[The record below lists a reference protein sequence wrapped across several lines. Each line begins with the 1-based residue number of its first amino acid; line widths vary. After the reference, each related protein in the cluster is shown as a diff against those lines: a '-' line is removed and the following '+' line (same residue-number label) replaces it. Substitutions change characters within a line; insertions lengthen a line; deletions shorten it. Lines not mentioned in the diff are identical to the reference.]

1 MIVLT
6 KESIKQVYL
15 QQLKKEWL
23 QASDNFPDFLVRVA
37 PDKKQENE
45 RYIKST
51 VQKIQKQLNKKS
63 SQKTKSKEK
72 VMSFLNDALSEE
84 TILGIHTVMDSR
96 TLTDF
101 QDEMKKL
108 LRWIRKFAPQLEL
121 VDIGQAMRNY
131 VVYAMFNELN
141 GLKQACT
148 PAIFGYS
155 MLYPFTDNFIDN
167 PLQTAADKQ
176 AYNQLIRDKI
186 NGLPVTF
193 ATKHHQKTCELLSAV
208 ESEYPRGE
216 DSNIY
221 KLLLYMLE
229 AQEDSI
235 RQQRKS
241 VTLTP
246 EERLDI
252 SLYKGGISVLI
263 DRYFVHKELTEA
275 DLHFYLGFGFF
286 LQLADDLQDITEDSG
301 KLNQTIMTYEAN
313 CGYVERTVNRLFY
326 YAHSLF
332 HNYETENMKFKAFI
346 LENCCQLI
354 FMSVYGSKEHFS
366 EDYLSALE
374 PYFPVSFAFTEE
386 LKENQMKK
394 KDLAAKSKYMKLLDE
409 MLEE

>member
-1 MIVLT
+1 MIVLE
-6 KESIKQVYL
+6 KENIRQVYL

-23 QASDNFPDFLVRVA
+23 AEKDSFPDFLIPVA

-45 RYIKST
+45 IYINST
-51 VQKIQKQLNKKS
+51 LREMKKQLNKKS
-63 SQKTKSKEK
+63 KEKSKVKEK
-72 VMSFLNDALSEE
+72 VMYLLNDALGKE
-84 TILGIHTVMDSR
+84 TILGIHTVMDSK

-101 QDEMKKL
+101 QDEMKTL
-108 LRWIRKFAPQLEL
+108 LRWIRKFAQQLEL
-121 VDIGQAMRNY
+121 EGIGQAMRNY

-141 GLKQACT
+141 GLKQICT

-176 AYNQLIRDKI
+176 EYNQLIRDKI
-186 NGLPVTF
+186 KGLPVSF
-193 ATKHHQKTCELLSAV
+193 ATEHHQKTCELLSAI
-208 ESEYPRGE
+208 ESEYPREE

-221 KLLLYMLE
+221 NLLLCMLE

-241 VTLTP
+241 VVLTP

-286 LQLADDLQDITEDSG
+286 LQLADDLQDITEDG
-301 KLNQTIMTYEAN
+301 EKYNQTIMTYEAKRRN
-313 CGYVERTVNRLFY
+313 VEKTVNRLFHF
-326 YAHSLF
+326 AHALF
-332 HNYETENMKFKAFI
+332 HNYETENMKFKLFI
-346 LENCCQLI
+346 LKNCYQLI

-366 EDYLSALE
+366 DNYLAALE
-374 PYFPVSFAFTEE
+374 TYFPVSFAFVEE
-386 LKENQMKK
+386 LKENQGKK
-394 KDLAAKSKYMKLLDE
+394 KDLTVKRKYMKLLDE
-409 MLEE
+409 ILL